1 MAATTRRLK
10 NWLESYKEYTFD
22 TEPPRHFHL
31 WCSLSAIS
39 SALRKKVWFRFGRLR
54 IHPNL
59 YVVLVS
65 EPGIARKTQAISY
78 EEEIVSEV
86 SVIVTSA
93 DAITPQAMLED
104 LEMAKAEEPT
114 PSGTMLTHNSLSII
128 SGEFE
133 SFLGQKRDNTKMLV
147 LLTDLYDCKIRPYR
161 YRTKGAGTNV
171 IASPFLSLLAGTTPE
186 SLASALPSTAIG
198 GGLTSRI
205 LFIWADKKE
214 RKVDVPETSPELKE
228 LKKHLI
234 YDLTTISRITGAYTY
249 TPESRE
255 WWRTWYNN
263 YEELDPNRLCKDPV
277 FRGWYSR
284 KPTLILKV
292 AMLVTA
298 AKSDILKVRVA
309 EFEEA
314 LAIIKDNERGM
325 QKAFAA
331 VGRSEVTPDVALVLQ
346 IIQRQRA
353 ISEKQLMSLVWRDI
367 DSGKF
372 DIVIGTCIKIGRVSR
387 QFRSPKGKPGIWYS
401 WVGEKNEKG
410 DSKV

>member
-1 MAATTRRLK
+1 MSSRRLK
-10 NWLESYKEYTFD
+10 NWLKSYLEYTFD
-22 TEPPRHFHL
+22 TEPPRYFHR
-31 WCSLSAIS
+31 WTGLSAIS
-39 SALRKKVWFRFGRLR
+39 AALRKKTWFRFGRLR

-78 EEEIVSEV
+78 SEELMAEV
-86 SVIVTSA
+86 STIVTSA

-104 LEMAKAEEPT
+104 LELAKTEEVI
-114 PSGTMLTHNSLSII
+114 SDGTVLTHNSLSII

-133 SFLGQKRDNTKMLV
+133 SFLGQKKDNTKMLV

-205 LFIWADKKE
+205 LFVWANKKE
-214 RKVDVPETSPELKE
+214 KKVPVPETTPELEE

-234 YDLTTISRITGAYTY
+234 YDLTTISRIIGAYNY

-255 WWRTWYNN
+255 WWRIWYNN
-263 YEELDPNRLCKDPV
+263 YEELDSSRLCKDPV

-284 KPTLILKV
+284 KPTLVLKV
-292 AMLVTA
+292 SMLLTA
-298 AKSDILKVRVA
+298 SKKDTLSVEVA
-309 EFEEA
+309 ELEEA
-314 LAIIKDNERGM
+314 LTMIEDNEKGGM

-346 IIQRQRA
+346 IIQRQRM

-367 DSGKF
+367 DASKF
-372 DIVIGTCIKIGRVSR
+372 DVVIGTCIKMESVLRR
-387 QFRSPKGKPGIWYS
+387 YKSPDGKPGIWYK
-401 WVGEKNEKG
+401 WNGMERKIK
-410 DSKV
+410 

>member
-1 MAATTRRLK
+1 MALSKRRLK
-10 NWLESYKEYTFD
+10 NWLKSYAEYTYE
-22 TEPPRHFHL
+22 TEPPRIFHR
-31 WCSLSAIS
+31 WTSLSSIS
-39 SALRKKVWFRFGRLR
+39 AALRKKAWFKFGRLR

-65 EPGIARKTQAISY
+65 EPGVARKTQAISY
-78 EEEIVSEV
+78 AEEIISEV
-86 SVIVTSA
+86 SSIVTSA

-104 LEMAKAEEPT
+104 LELAKAEEIVAG
-114 PSGTMLTHNSLSII
+114 GTVLTHNSLSII

-205 LFIWADKKE
+205 LFVWAEKKE
-214 RKVDVPETSPELKE
+214 KKVDVPETSSEIKE

-255 WWRTWYNN
+255 WWKIWYNK

-292 AMLVTA
+292 SMLIAA
-298 AKSDILKVRVA
+298 AKSDILTINA
-309 EFEEA
+309 SEFEEA
-314 LAIIKDNERGM
+314 LTMIKENEKGM
-325 QKAFAA
+325 QKAFVA
-331 VGRSEVTPDVALVLQ
+331 VGRSEITPEVASVLQ
-346 IIQRQRA
+346 IIQRYGV

-367 DSGKF
+367 DAAKF
-372 DIVIGTCIKIGRVSR
+372 DIVIGTCIKIGSVLR
-387 QFRSPKGKPGIWYS
+387 QFRSPEGKTGIWYK
-401 WVGEKNEKG
+401 WTAEKEEEGE
-410 DSKV
+410 

>member
-1 MAATTRRLK
+1 MTKRRLT
-10 NWLESYKEYTFD
+10 NWLKSYVEYTLE
-22 TEPPRHFHL
+22 TEPPRHFHN
-31 WCSLSAIS
+31 WTSLSAIS
-39 SALRKKVWFRFGRLR
+39 AALRKKVWFKFGRLR

-78 EEEIVSEV
+78 AEELIAEV
-86 SVIVTSA
+86 SSIITSA

-104 LEMAKAEEPT
+104 LELAKAEEGLA
-114 PSGTMLTHNSLSII
+114 SGAVLIHNSLSII

-133 SFLGQKRDNTKMLV
+133 SFLGQKKDNTKMLV

-205 LFIWADKKE
+205 LFVCAEKKE
-214 RKVDVPETSPELKE
+214 KKVAIPEISDEVKE

-249 TPESRE
+249 TKESKA
-255 WWRTWYNN
+255 WWENWYNA
-263 YEELDPNRLCKDPV
+263 YEELDNNRLCKDPV

-284 KPTLILKV
+284 KPTLIIKV
-292 AMLVTA
+292 SMLVA
-298 AKSDILKVRVA
+298 ASKSDILQVGIN
-309 EFEEA
+309 EFKEA
-314 LAIIKDNERGM
+314 LNIIEDNEKEM
-325 QKAFAA
+325 QRAFVA
-331 VGRSEVTPDVALVLQ
+331 VGRSEITPDVALVLQ
-346 IIQRQRA
+346 IIQRHKV
-353 ISEKQLMSLVWRDI
+353 ITEKQLMALVWRDI
-367 DSGKF
+367 DSNKF
-372 DIVIGTCIKIGRVSR
+372 DIVITTCIKIGSVVR
-387 QFRSPKGKPGIWYS
+387 QYKSADGKPGIWYH
-401 WVGEKNEKG
+401 WVKKKEEN
-410 DSKV
+410 

>member
-1 MAATTRRLK
+1 METTKRRLN
-10 NWLESYKEYTFD
+10 NWIESYLEYTYD
-22 TEPPRHFHL
+22 TEPPKRFHK
-31 WCSLSAIS
+31 WAALSAIS
-39 SALRKKVWFRFGRLR
+39 AALRKKVWFKFGRLR

-59 YVVLVS
+59 FVVFVS
-65 EPGIARKTQAISY
+65 EPGVSRKTQAISY
-78 EEEIVSEV
+78 AEEILSEV

-104 LEMAKAEEPT
+104 LELAKTEEMT
-114 PSGTMLTHNSLSII
+114 ANGTVLTHNSLSII

-161 YRTKGAGTNV
+161 YRTKGAGSNV
-171 IASPFLSLLAGTTPE
+171 IDSPFLSLLAGTTPE

-205 LFIWADKKE
+205 LFVWAEKKE
-214 RKVDVPETSPELKE
+214 KKVDVPESSPEIKE

-234 YDLTTISRITGAYTY
+234 YDLTTIARIMGAYTY
-249 TPESRE
+249 SPESRE

-263 YEELDPNRLCKDPV
+263 YEELDSNRICKDPV

-284 KPTLILKV
+284 KPTLTLKLAV
-292 AMLVTA
+292 LLSA
-298 AKSDILKVRVA
+298 AKTNSLTVKVA

-314 LAIIKDNERGM
+314 LATIEDNEKGM

-331 VGRSEVTPDVALVLQ
+331 VGRSEITPDVALVLQ
-346 IIQRQRA
+346 IIQRQGT
-353 ISEKQLMSLVWRDI
+353 ILEKQLMSLVWRDI
-367 DSGKF
+367 DAGKF
-372 DIVIGTCIKIGRVSR
+372 DTVISTCIKIGSVSR
-387 QFRSPKGKPGIWYS
+387 QYKSPQGKPGIWYS
-401 WVGEKNEKG
+401 WIGEK
-410 DSKV
+410 D

>member
-1 MAATTRRLK
+1 MTSSPRRLK
-10 NWLESYKEYTFD
+10 NWLESYAEYTFD
-22 TEPPRHFHL
+22 TEPPARFHR
-31 WCSLSAIS
+31 WAGLSAIS
-39 SALRKKVWFRFGRLR
+39 AALRKKVWFKFGRLR

-59 YVVLVS
+59 YVVFVS
-65 EPGIARKTQAISY
+65 EPGVSRKTQAISY
-78 EEEIVSEV
+78 TEEILSEV
-86 SVIVTSA
+86 STIVTSA

-104 LEMAKAEEPT
+104 LELAKTEEVT
-114 PSGTMLTHNSLSII
+114 ANGTVLTHNSLSII

-161 YRTKGAGTNV
+161 YRTKGAGSNV

-205 LFIWADKKE
+205 LFIWAEKKE
-214 RKVDVPETSPELKE
+214 KKVDVPESSPELKE

-234 YDLTTISRITGAYTY
+234 YDLTTISRIMGAYTY

-263 YEELDPNRLCKDPV
+263 YEELDSNRFCKDPV

-284 KPTLILKV
+284 KPTLVLKV
-292 AMLVTA
+292 AVLLAASKTNTLSIGVT
-298 AKSDILKVRVA
+298 

-314 LAIIKDNERGM
+314 LATIEDNEKGM

-331 VGRSEVTPDVALVLQ
+331 VGRSEITPDVALVLQ
-346 IIQRQRA
+346 IIQRQRV

-367 DSGKF
+367 DAGKF
-372 DIVIGTCIKIGRVSR
+372 DAVISTCIKIGSVSR
-387 QFRSPKGKPGIWYS
+387 QYKSPEGKSGIWYS
-401 WVGEKNEKG
+401 WIG
-410 DSKV
+410 DKD

>member
-1 MAATTRRLK
+1 MAVTKRRLK
-10 NWLESYKEYTFD
+10 NWLTSYAEYTHD
-22 TEPPRHFHL
+22 TEPPRQFHR
-31 WCSLSAIS
+31 WTGLSAIS
-39 SALRKKVWFRFGRLR
+39 AALRKKVWFKFGRLR

-104 LEMAKAEEPT
+104 LEMAKTEEIIPN
-114 PSGTMLTHNSLSII
+114 GTVLTHNSLSIV

-161 YRTKGAGTNV
+161 YRTKGAGSNI

-186 SLASALPSTAIG
+186 SLASALPSSAIG

-284 KPTLILKV
+284 KPTLVLKV
-292 AMLVTA
+292 ATLLAA
-298 AKSDILKVRVA
+298 AKSDILKVGVL
-309 EFEEA
+309 EFDEA
-314 LAIIKDNERGM
+314 LATVEGNERGM
-325 QKAFAA
+325 QRAFAA

-346 IIQRQRA
+346 IIQRHRV

-367 DSGKF
+367 DSVKF
-372 DIVIGTCIKIGRVSR
+372 DVVIGTCIKIGSVSR
-387 QFRSPKGKPGIWYS
+387 QFKSPKGKSGIWYS
-401 WVGEKNEKG
+401 WIGEKEKN
-410 DSKV
+410 

>member
-1 MAATTRRLK
+1 MSSRRLK
-10 NWLESYKEYTFD
+10 NWVESYLEYTYD

-31 WCSLSAIS
+31 WASLSAIS
-39 SALRKKVWFRFGRLR
+39 SALRKKTWFKFGRLR

-59 YVVLVS
+59 YVVFVS
-65 EPGIARKTQAISY
+65 EPGISRKTQAISY

-86 SVIVTSA
+86 SAIVTSA

-104 LEMAKAEEPT
+104 LEIAKAEEVI
-114 PSGTMLTHNSLSII
+114 SDGTVLTHNSLSII

-205 LFIWADKKE
+205 SFVWADKKE
-214 RKVDVPETSPELKE
+214 KKVDVPETSPELEE

-234 YDLTTISRITGAYTY
+234 YDLTTISRIIGAYTY

-255 WWRTWYNN
+255 WWKVWYNK

-292 AMLVTA
+292 AMLLTA
-298 AKSDILKVRVA
+298 AKTDILTVGVA

-314 LAIIKDNERGM
+314 LAIIKSNERGM

-346 IIQRQRA
+346 IIQRQRV

-367 DSGKF
+367 DASKF
-372 DIVIGTCIKIGRVSR
+372 DVVISTCIKIGSVSR
-387 QFRSPKGKPGIWYS
+387 TYRSPDGKSGIYYHWKG
-401 WVGEKNEKG
+401 EEKG
-410 DSKV
+410 